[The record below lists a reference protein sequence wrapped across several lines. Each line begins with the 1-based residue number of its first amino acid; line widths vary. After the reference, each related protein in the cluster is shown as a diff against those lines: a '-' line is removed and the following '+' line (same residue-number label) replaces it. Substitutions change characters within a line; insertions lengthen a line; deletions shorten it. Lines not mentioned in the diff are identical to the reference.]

1 MYDAYQYDEQME
13 STKTKLRLMTSL
25 RDRNRENK

>member
-1 MYDAYQYDEQME
+1 MHDVFQYGDQME

>member
-1 MYDAYQYDEQME
+1 MYEAFQYGDQME